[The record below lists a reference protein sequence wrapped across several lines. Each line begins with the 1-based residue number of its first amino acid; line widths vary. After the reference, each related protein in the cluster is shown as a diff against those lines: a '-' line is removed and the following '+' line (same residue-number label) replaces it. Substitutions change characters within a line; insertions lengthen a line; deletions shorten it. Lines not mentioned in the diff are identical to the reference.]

1 MVKSAVLACLTKLQ
15 SILYKSTLPG
25 VYLVFGCDYNLT
37 GVKLKASFVCDYL
50 YHAFAEVSLKGLF
63 SVFYICK
70 RMVGLITKISCE
82 LILGEP

>member
-15 SILYKSTLPG
+15 NLLYKSTLPG
-25 VYLVFGCDYNLT
+25 IYPVFGCGYNLT
-37 GVKLKASFVCDYL
+37 GVKLKASFVCDY
-50 YHAFAEVSLKGLF
+50 HAFAEVNLRGLF

-70 RMVGLITKISCE
+70 RMVDLITKIFCE